1 MMMMVWS
8 SPAKKLSLFIPLLS
22 CLGYPTALL
31 LAAVKLRLQCCTV
44 EQQSESQVLI
54 SNDSRLHL
62 KKEPSNSFLSTHCLL
77 DKDLFISRCNSSTAV
92 LLIKLSTAYKSATA
106 ILSRPSMNPVD
117 STYLDR
123 ITTTVMFSTQC

>member
-1 MMMMVWS
+1 MMMVWS
-8 SPAKKLSLFIPLLS
+8 SPAKKLSLFIPLLLP
-22 CLGYPTALL
+22 CLGYPAALL

-106 ILSRPSMNPVD
+106 ILSRPSIYVD
-117 STYLDR
+117 FTYLDR